1 MKLINIISNTRLLVL
16 MTAFL
21 LVSGFSALNTLPRA
35 EDPVI
40 SNRFANVTTTFP
52 GASAERVEALV
63 TEVVENKLRELSEV
77 KLLSSTSRPGVS
89 IITIELN
96 DDITQPDAI
105 WSKARDKLS
114 DVTPFLPDGT
124 LAPELDSDHTYAF
137 TLIASLIWQGEGE
150 SDLLTL
156 GRYSKELA
164 SRLRSLSGTEFVDE
178 YGMPQEEVLVSLDT
192 NSVVAMGGSSA
203 SIADSLD
210 GADAKNSAG
219 ELVNGNSRF
228 GLEIASDLD
237 SLERIRQVPISIDE
251 QGHMVR
257 LGDIATVERTQKTP
271 ADEIAVIDGAPGVIV
286 AARMQSHLRVDKWTP
301 RAEALIEQYQTELP
315 SNIKVNILFNQ
326 QGYTESRLSELS
338 GSLLLGFSIILV
350 VLLLTL
356 GFRAAIM
363 VAIALP
369 LTSMLTLVLMKF
381 TGIPINQMSVT
392 GLIVA
397 LGIMVDNAVVMV
409 DTIQTYR
416 LQGKAKLESA
426 LKAIEHLWVP
436 LLGSTLTTV
445 LAFAPIFLMPGAS
458 GEFVGA
464 IAITVSFSLVGS
476 YLISHTI
483 IAGFAAQI
491 LPSHTSSNRWYQT
504 GVHFPALTLAFSK
517 TVAFAIRRPLIAIAL
532 VITVPI
538 GGYLS
543 MSQLTEQFFPP
554 SDRDMFEVQ
563 VYLSPQASI
572 YATEQATKKVDAII
586 REYEGVEQVNW
597 LLGANFP
604 SFYYNLQASQSKAP
618 YFGQAMVKMD
628 TFQSANDAI
637 PKLQRQLSHSIPNAQ
652 ILVRKLEQGPPFKAP
667 IELRIYG
674 ENLDRLKMIGEDIRL
689 ILANTNHVTHTRET
703 LQPGTPKVWLDVDE
717 DTAKLNNLAL
727 SDFAN
732 LLQAT
737 LVGRESGSI
746 IEASESI
753 PVRVRVGDSDRENI
767 THLSNLR
774 LPVVSEMYT
783 TGISISTIAELKLTP
798 SRGAIPRRDGQ
809 RVNTIEGYL
818 ESGVLPQ
825 TVLND
830 FQKALESY
838 SLPTG
843 YRMEFGGESA
853 ERDESVNSL
862 IANLSMVITL
872 MILVVV
878 ISFNSFRLSGIIF
891 AVAGLAAGLGI
902 LSVFLFDYPFG
913 FTVIIA
919 MLGIVGLAINAAIVI
934 LAELKASPEAC
945 AGDKEAILT
954 AVMSCTR
961 HITSTTI
968 TTVGGFT
975 PLIIGGGGFWPPFA
989 VAIAGGTTLTT
1000 LISFYFVPAMF
1011 KLMAKKPKA
1020 EPVMSS

>member
-1 MKLINIISNTRLLVL
+1 MKLANIISNTRLLVL

-35 EDPVI
+35 EDPII
-40 SNRFANVTTTFP
+40 SNRFANVTTSFP

-96 DDITQPDAI
+96 DDITEPDAI

-114 DVTPFLPDGT
+114 DITPFLPDGT

-137 TLIASLIWQGEGE
+137 TLITSLTWQGEGE

-156 GRYSKELA
+156 GRYAKELA

-219 ELVNGNSRF
+219 ELVNGHSRF

-237 SLERIRQVPISIDE
+237 SLERIRQVPISIDA

-257 LGDIATVERTQKTP
+257 LGDIAMVERTQKTP

-301 RAEALIEQYQTELP
+301 RAEALIEQYQAELP

-369 LTSMLTLVLMKF
+369 LTSMLTLVLMKS
-381 TGIPINQMSVT
+381 TGIPVNQMSVT

-504 GVHFPALTLAFSK
+504 GVHFPALTRVFSK
-517 TVAFAIRRPLIAIAL
+517 TVAFAINRPLIAIAL

-572 YATEQATKKVDAII
+572 YATEEATKKVDAII

-637 PKLQRQLSHSIPNAQ
+637 PKLQRQLSQSIPNAQ

-689 ILANTNHVTHTRET
+689 ILANTKHVTHTRET

-753 PVRVRVGDSDRENI
+753 PVRVRVGDSNRENI

-783 TGISISTIAELKLTP
+783 TGISIATIAELKLTP

-830 FQKALESY
+830 FQKALEHY

-1011 KLMAKKPKA
+1011 KLMVKKPKS
-1020 EPVMSS
+1020 EVVTSH